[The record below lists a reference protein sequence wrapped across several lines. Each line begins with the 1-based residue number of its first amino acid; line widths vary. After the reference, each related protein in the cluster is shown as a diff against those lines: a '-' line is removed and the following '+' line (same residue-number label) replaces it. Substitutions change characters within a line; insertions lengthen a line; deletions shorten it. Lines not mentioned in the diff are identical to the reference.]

1 MSETGAACKA
11 SPGTFGPRIDR
22 NRCEGKAA
30 CQQVCPYD
38 VFQVGTLPRAER
50 SGLSFIGKLKGI
62 GHRWQQ
68 ALIVNGDACRACGLC
83 VGACPEDAIT
93 LVRR

>member
-38 VFQVGTLPRAER
+38 VFQVGTLPRAGLASRWTVMGCE
-50 SGLSFIGKLKGI
+50 SGGG
-62 GHRWQQ
+62 
-68 ALIVNGDACRACGLC
+68 
-83 VGACPEDAIT
+83 
-93 LVRR
+93 